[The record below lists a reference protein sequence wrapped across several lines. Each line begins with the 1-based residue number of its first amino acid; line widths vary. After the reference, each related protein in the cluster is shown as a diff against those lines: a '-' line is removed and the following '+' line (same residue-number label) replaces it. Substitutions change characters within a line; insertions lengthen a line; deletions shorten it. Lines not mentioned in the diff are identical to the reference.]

1 MLTGAVEYFYFFY
14 MLSSNFSC
22 LWQRFTR
29 FFQENYNRKLCDEDQ
44 SEFLNGWYLLII
56 VSDLLAIVGSILK
69 MEIQAKVM
77 HIMRILII
85 CCLV

>member
-1 MLTGAVEYFYFFY
+1 
-14 MLSSNFSC
+14 
-22 LWQRFTR
+22 
-29 FFQENYNRKLCDEDQ
+29 
-44 SEFLNGWYLLII
+44 
-56 VSDLLAIVGSILK
+56 VGSILK